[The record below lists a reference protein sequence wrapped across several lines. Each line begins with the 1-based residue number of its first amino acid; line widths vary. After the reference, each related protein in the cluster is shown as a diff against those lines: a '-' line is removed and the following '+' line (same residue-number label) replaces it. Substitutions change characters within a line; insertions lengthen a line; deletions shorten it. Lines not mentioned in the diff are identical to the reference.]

1 MLPDKGK
8 RRRPS
13 RIYAVVLAVAIAL
26 VGFTLYGGLHNP
38 QVITRPSVSTP
49 AVQVAP
55 SGDSTR
61 EPQPTVSTD
70 SRLQTRMPSR
80 ASVRPLRSTLLQ
92 APIGSMADVR
102 LSSYERVPYM
112 QSSFGI
118 PPLPRVITYTVQ
130 SGDTLSSIAARFRL
144 SIDALR
150 WSNPDIEHN
159 PDDIYPGQVLRIP
172 PLNGIVVDVKEG
184 DTIERLAKRY
194 NVPPE
199 VIRDYAPN
207 RLRPPYTLTPG
218 MVLVIPGGSKQQNL
232 PPPRPYPGYMYMW
245 PARGVI
251 TQGYH
256 SRHRAIDIGTIY
268 GAYVYAA
275 RAGRVR
281 TVRWDD
287 TGYGNMII
295 IDHGGG
301 WNTLYAHLKGP
312 LVKPGQYVRQG
323 DVIARAGGTGRA
335 TGPHVHFEIR
345 KGRVR
350 YNPLDFLP
358 PSP

>member
-1 MLPDKGK
+1 MQSD
-8 RRRPS
+8 S
-13 RIYAVVLAVAIAL
+13 RGWLKPKLIYAVVLVIVVAFVGIAAY
-26 VGFTLYGGLHNP
+26 VTLSRYPTAGRVTAHVSPTPTGPVQTPTVEPPATLEARSH
-38 QVITRPSVSTP
+38 VSTR
-49 AVQVAP
+49 V
-55 SGDSTR
+55 
-61 EPQPTVSTD
+61 
-70 SRLQTRMPSR
+70 
-80 ASVRPLRSTLLQ
+80 SVRPLRVTMLH
-92 APIGSMADVR
+92 APVAARQGAR
-102 LSSYERVPYM
+102 LSSYERIPFGRAP
-112 QSSFGI
+112 FGI
-118 PPLPRVITYTVQ
+118 SPLPNVITYTVQ
-130 SGDTLSSIAARFRL
+130 PGDTLSSIALQFGL
-144 SIDALR
+144 SMDTLR
-150 WSNPDIEHN
+150 WSNPEIEHN

-172 PLNGIVVDVKEG
+172 PINGVVVDVREG
-184 DTIERLAKRY
+184 DTIERLARRF

-218 MVLVIPGGSKQQNL
+218 MTLIIPGGSKTQNL
-232 PPPRPYPGYMYMW
+232 PPPRPYPGYAYMW

-275 RAGRVR
+275 RSGRVR

-295 IDHGGG
+295 IDHGDG

-312 LVKPGQYVRQG
+312 LVQPGQHVRQG
-323 DVIARAGGTGRA
+323 DVIARTGGTGRA

-350 YNPLDFLP
+350 YNPMDFLP
-358 PSP
+358 PQP